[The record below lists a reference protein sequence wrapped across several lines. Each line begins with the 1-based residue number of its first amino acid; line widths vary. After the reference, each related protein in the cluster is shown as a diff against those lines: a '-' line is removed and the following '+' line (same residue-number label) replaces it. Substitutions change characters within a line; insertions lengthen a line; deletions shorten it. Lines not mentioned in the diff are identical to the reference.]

1 MPSGFGRCKRRGWGK
16 AFGERGFGRP
26 PTNCI
31 CPKCGLIM
39 PHQPGIPCF
48 QTRCPRCSS
57 PMVRQFFSE
66 HK

>member
-1 MPSGFGRCKRRGWGK
+1 MPFGLGRCKRKRWDK
-16 AFGERGFGRP
+16 TFGERDPARP

-31 CPKCGLIM
+31 CPKCGFIM
-39 PHQPGIPCF
+39 PHQQGIPCF

-57 PMVRQFFSE
+57 AMVRQFFIE